1 MQSMKYEEIY
11 TTYPVETAYRLQ
23 SVYNMTMWYKFVVTL
38 ALLSYIEL
46 HNDERPDFE
55 SRPWKEFIELANWH
69 DSLIRDI
76 ECYESISDE
85 EFHQIEV
92 KAAYTQCIMMKHIAE
107 NLAKLKENTISH

>member
-1 MQSMKYEEIY
+1 
-11 TTYPVETAYRLQ
+11 
-23 SVYNMTMWYKFVVTL
+23 MWYNFVVTL
-38 ALLSYIEL
+38 AQLSYIEL